1 MKAEIGKLEM
11 NKKKIDLKSLTS
23 SREMSLVVVLAVLCI
38 FIQLRNSIF
47 LTPSNIGDMLINASL
62 MAILAIG
69 MMCVLL
75 IGGIDISIG
84 STVALSGMATALV
97 MRDNPGI
104 PAFLG
109 FLIAI
114 LVGLAAGFIIG
125 LVIAKGRVI
134 PIIATLGFMN
144 IYRGITYLIANNQWV
159 AAYQIPEKYKAFT
172 LGKTFGINNMLI
184 VTIICYLVFA
194 YFIKYTRTGRK
205 IYAVGSNS
213 EAAAVSGINI
223 ANVKIMVYSLM
234 GALCGLVGGLWVSKY
249 ASAQGD
255 SAKGFE
261 MDIIAACV
269 IGGVSLTGG
278 KGTVFGVILGSLTLG
293 ILNNAL
299 PLINVSSFWQDAIKG
314 LIIIAAVIL
323 NTVTQRAMDKNNLKR
338 REM

>member
-1 MKAEIGKLEM
+1 ME
-11 NKKKIDLKSLTS
+11 KKKFDIKSLTS
-23 SREMSLVVVLAVLCI
+23 SRETSLVVVLIILCA
-38 FIQLRNSIF
+38 FIQIRNKTF
-47 LTPSNIGDMLINASL
+47 LTPANINDLLINAVMMS
-62 MAILAIG
+62 ILAIG

-84 STVALSGMATALV
+84 STVALSGMSTALA

-104 PAFLG
+104 PVIVG

-114 LVGLAAGFIIG
+114 AVGLICGCIIG
-125 LVIAKGRVI
+125 LVIAKGNVI
-134 PIIATLGFMN
+134 PIIATMGFMN
-144 IYRGITYLIANNQWV
+144 IYRGATYLVANNQWV
-159 AAYQIPEKYKAFT
+159 AAYQIPEGYKAFT
-172 LGKTFGINNMLI
+172 LGKTLGINNMLI
-184 VTIICYLVFA
+184 VTIVCYLIYA

-205 IYAVGSNS
+205 IYAVGSNA

-223 ANVKIMVYSLM
+223 AGIKVLVYSLM

-255 SAKGFE
+255 AAKGIE

-278 KGTVFGVILGSLTLG
+278 KGTVLGVILGSLTLG

-323 NTVTQRAMDKNNLKR
+323 NTVTQRSLDKANLKR